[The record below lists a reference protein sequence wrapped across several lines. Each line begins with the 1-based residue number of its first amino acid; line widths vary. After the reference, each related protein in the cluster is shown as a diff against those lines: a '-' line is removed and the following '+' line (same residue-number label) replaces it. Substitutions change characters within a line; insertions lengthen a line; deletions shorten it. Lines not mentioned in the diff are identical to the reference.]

1 VLGVAG
7 RLTLGL
13 AAAFAAALAAAGVYV
28 HDRASAQAEAAVAGR
43 LAFVA
48 FELRDALE
56 GGLGLGLALSDIRA
70 AQDQIDRSILDEPL
84 IDTVAVFDAGGR
96 IVFAR
101 DLADVGRAAA
111 PAWRDAAAAAGDGPL
126 TVVADGRL
134 VAVAGLS
141 DAIGAPSGGVAV
153 GMDAGYVGRQ
163 ALLSGTGLA
172 AASAGLL
179 AGALALA
186 FAALSAAAR
195 PLGRAAAA
203 AAGGLEALVA
213 AAEPAASPDAA
224 PAQSPPRLPKD
235 LPAAAALAD
244 LAARE
249 RRLERLD
256 QSA

>member
-1 VLGVAG
+1 MPGVAG

-13 AAAFAAALAAAGVYV
+13 AAAFAAALAAAGAFV
-28 HDRASAQAEAAVAGR
+28 HDRASERAEAAVAGR

-101 DLADVGRAAA
+101 DLADVGRPAA
-111 PAWRDAAAAAGDGPL
+111 PAWRDAAAAGGDGVR

-134 VAVAGLS
+134 AAVAGLS
-141 DAIGAPSGGVAV
+141 DAIGGSAGGVAV

-163 ALLSGTGLA
+163 ALLSGTGMA
-172 AASAGLL
+172 AAAAGLL
-179 AGALALA
+179 LAGLAAA

-195 PLGRAAAA
+195 PLRREAEAAAA
-203 AAGGLEALVA
+203 ELDALVA
-213 AAEPAASPDAA
+213 AAEPAGPEAA
-224 PAQSPPRLPKD
+224 PPPPDPDRWS
-235 LPAAAALAD
+235 AAAALAD